1 MFLNHVYKLR
11 KNHYRKQ
18 LYKKCLL
25 LIILL
30 ILSLSG
36 CGKENLKETSQ
47 EVFAMDT
54 YMTVTAYGSRSA
66 EAVSEAVAEI
76 ERLDALWSVGKD
88 DSEIA
93 RINTEG
99 SLKVS
104 PETGNLIDKALSVY
118 KETDGAFDIT
128 IYPLMEEWG
137 FTTQEYSVPS
147 PEKIRQLLKKVDAG
161 SLVYDPDTG
170 NLTLPEGVRI
180 DLGGIAKGY
189 TSAHIMEIF
198 DKYDIVSGLVSLGGN
213 VQAYHRKPDGSNWRV
228 GVENPDPAAGQLSTS
243 DYVGVLEL
251 EDKAAITSGGYERY
265 FEKDGKIYHHILDPS
280 TGYPAD
286 QGLISVTIVSDDGCL
301 ADCLSTSLFVMG
313 LDKSLEYWRKHQDD
327 FDAIFVDREGRI
339 FVTSGLKE
347 IFSTDLK
354 YELVE

>member
-30 ILSLSG
+30 VLSLSG
-36 CGKENLKETSQ
+36 CGKENLKESSQ

-118 KETDGAFDIT
+118 KETDGSVVCIAPKDI
-128 IYPLMEEWG
+128 
-137 FTTQEYSVPS
+137 
-147 PEKIRQLLKKVDAG
+147 
-161 SLVYDPDTG
+161 
-170 NLTLPEGVRI
+170 
-180 DLGGIAKGY
+180 
-189 TSAHIMEIF
+189 
-198 DKYDIVSGLVSLGGN
+198 
-213 VQAYHRKPDGSNWRV
+213 
-228 GVENPDPAAGQLSTS
+228 
-243 DYVGVLEL
+243 
-251 EDKAAITSGGYERY
+251 
-265 FEKDGKIYHHILDPS
+265 KD
-280 TGYPAD
+280 
-286 QGLISVTIVSDDGCL
+286 
-301 ADCLSTSLFVMG
+301 
-313 LDKSLEYWRKHQDD
+313 
-327 FDAIFVDREGRI
+327 
-339 FVTSGLKE
+339 
-347 IFSTDLK
+347 
-354 YELVE
+354 

>member
-1 MFLNHVYKLR
+1 M
-11 KNHYRKQ
+11 
-18 LYKKCLL
+18 
-25 LIILL
+25 LILLL
-30 ILSLSG
+30 ILSLGG
-36 CGKENLKETSQ
+36 CGRADFTETSQ

-66 EAVSEAVAEI
+66 EAVSEAVEEI
-76 ERLDALWSVGKD
+76 ERLDTLWSVGKE

-104 PETGNLIDKALSVY
+104 PETGELIDKSLSIY

-137 FTTQEYSVPS
+137 FTTQEYKVPS
-147 PEKIRQLLKKVDAG
+147 PAKIRQLLEKVDSG
-161 SLVYDPDTG
+161 SLRYDSERCD
-170 NLTLPEGVRI
+170 LTLPEGVRI

-189 TSAHIMEIF
+189 TSAHIMDIF
-198 DKYDIVSGLVSLGGN
+198 EKYDIESGLVSLGGN
-213 VQAYHRKPDGSNWRV
+213 VQTYHRKPDGSLWRV
-228 GVENPDPAAGQLSTS
+228 GIENPDSNTGQLSTS

-251 EDKAAITSGGYERY
+251 EDKAAITSGGYERF
-265 FEKDGKIYHHILDPS
+265 FEEDGKLYHHILDPS

-286 QGLISVTIVSDDGCL
+286 QGLISVTVVSDDGCL
-301 ADCLSTSLFVMG
+301 ADGLSTSLFVMG
-313 LDKSLEYWRKHQDD
+313 LDKSLEYWRNHQED

-339 FVTSGLKE
+339 TITSGLRE

-354 YELVE
+354 YELAE